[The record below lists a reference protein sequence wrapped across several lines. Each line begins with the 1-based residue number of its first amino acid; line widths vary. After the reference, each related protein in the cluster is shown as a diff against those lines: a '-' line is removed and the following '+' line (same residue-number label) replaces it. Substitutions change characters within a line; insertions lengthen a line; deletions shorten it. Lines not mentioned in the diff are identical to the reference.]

1 MLISRCWGTGRVE
14 LAANQKRWREKKK
27 GVRGKKIKEIQRDR
41 NVNRKQGNSAE
52 YFLKN

>member
-1 MLISRCWGTGRVE
+1 MLGDRQSRVGSKPE
-14 LAANQKRWREKKK
+14 EMEEKKKK
-27 GVRGKKIKEIQRDR
+27 GVRGKKIKEIRRDR